1 MRTFSFQNTLKT
13 LLEITSKPTLNIV
26 FKNKIELLRT
36 ITIILSFAK
45 NKVLR
50 PKLHLLNAKSIN
62 FNFIPSYSQKRTFAT
77 TELFL
82 FCPMHF
88 TRNRF
93 LFEVTEAWSWNCLK
107 HTEPTLT
114 SKINYKNPPYSQS
127 PCVKRKGG
135 HDNFFQKPSSYYFS
149 LRLYI
154 YNRKNIHSSLPQ
166 K

>member
-1 MRTFSFQNTLKT
+1 MITFSFQKTLKT
-13 LLEITSKPTLNIV
+13 ILKITLKPTLNIV

-77 TELFL
+77 TKLFL

-93 LFEVTEAWSWNCLK
+93 LFEATEAWSWNCLK

-127 PCVKRKGG
+127 PCVGRRGAQQ
-135 HDNFFQKPSSYYFS
+135 FFQKTFFILFFPQTI
-149 LRLYI
+149 YI
-154 YNRKNIHSSLPQ
+154 
-166 K
+166 